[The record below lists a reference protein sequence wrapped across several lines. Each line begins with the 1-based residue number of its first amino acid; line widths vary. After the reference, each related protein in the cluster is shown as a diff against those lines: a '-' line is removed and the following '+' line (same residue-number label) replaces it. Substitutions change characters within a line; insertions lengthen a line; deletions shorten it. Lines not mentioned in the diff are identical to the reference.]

1 MRVGIT
7 ETPKMIGRHKAEFRK
22 DHSVMVSRMV
32 YVKISWARLTNM
44 EIWRNKLDMRF
55 INPR

>member
-22 DHSVMVSRMV
+22 DHSVTVSRMV
-32 YVKISWARLTNM
+32 YVKIS
-44 EIWRNKLDMRF
+44 
-55 INPR
+55 